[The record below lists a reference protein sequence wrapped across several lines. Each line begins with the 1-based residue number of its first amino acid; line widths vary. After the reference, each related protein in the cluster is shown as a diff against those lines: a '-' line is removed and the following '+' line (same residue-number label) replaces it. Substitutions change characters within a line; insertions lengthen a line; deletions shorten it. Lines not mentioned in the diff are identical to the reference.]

1 MPTLTTPSIPAAL
14 GLSPRTRAALLMLAA
29 SAALAGTLASVRQLP
44 SINPAEI
51 AFFRYLFGVMLF
63 LPWLMREGT
72 FLPATNRIG
81 RHVFRAAT
89 GLAGMTCL
97 FFAARMMPL
106 AEATSLSFTAP
117 LFAVLGGALVLREHV
132 SRHRWLCTA
141 LGFLG
146 ALIVLRPGAGTISPG
161 ALVAL
166 TGAVFIAMA
175 TLSAKT
181 LARTEATTTIVF
193 YFTMLVTPLSFV
205 IALPVWTTPGLADL
219 PWLVLI
225 AVLATASQM
234 LLTQALREADASFV
248 LPFDYSQLVFSAL
261 LGLVIY
267 AEIPSVLALIGSA
280 VIVGAA
286 LLSVLEDRIS
296 RPARSAPARPHG
308 MSGAA
313 AHSERAS
320 RGWGP
325 RPS

>member
-1 MPTLTTPSIPAAL
+1 MPTLTTPSMPAAP
-14 GLSPRTRAALLMLAA
+14 GLSSRTRAALLMMGASATLAA
-29 SAALAGTLASVRQLP
+29 TLASVRQLP
-44 SINPAEI
+44 DINPAEI
-51 AFFRYLFGVMLF
+51 AFFRYIIGVMLF
-63 LPWLMREGT
+63 LPWLVREGT
-72 FLPATNRIG
+72 FLPRTSRLG
-81 RHVFRAAT
+81 RHAFRTAT
-89 GLAGMTCL
+89 GLAAMTCL

-117 LFAVLGGALVLREHV
+117 LFAVLGGALVLREQV

-146 ALIVLRPGAGTISPG
+146 ALIVLRPGAVPISPG
-161 ALVAL
+161 AAVAL

-181 LARTEATTTIVF
+181 LARTEVTTTIVF
-193 YFTMLVTPLSFV
+193 YFTVLVTPLSFAM
-205 IALPVWTTPGLADL
+205 ALPVWTTPSLADM
-219 PWLVLI
+219 PWLALI

-234 LLTQALREADASFV
+234 LLTQALREGDASFV

-261 LGLVIY
+261 LGLVFY
-267 AEIPSVLALIGSA
+267 AEIPSVYAVIGSA

-286 LLSVLEDRIS
+286 LLSIMES
-296 RPARSAPARPHG
+296 RFTGSARNVPARPRG

-313 AHSERAS
+313 AHNERIS
-320 RGWGP
+320 KGWGP

>member
-1 MPTLTTPSIPAAL
+1 MPTLTTPSMQAVP
-14 GLSPRTRAALLMLAA
+14 GLSPRIRAALLMMGA
-29 SAALAGTLASVRQLP
+29 SAALAATLASVRQLP
-44 SINPAEI
+44 DINPAEI
-51 AFFRYLFGVMLF
+51 AFFRYIIGVMLF
-63 LPWLMREGT
+63 LPWLVREGT
-72 FLPATNRIG
+72 VLPHTSRIG

-117 LFAVLGGALVLREHV
+117 LFAVIGGALVLREHV

-141 LGFLG
+141 LGFVG
-146 ALIVLRPGAGTISPG
+146 ALIILRPGFVTISSG

-166 TGAVFIAMA
+166 AGAVFVAMA

-193 YFTMLVTPLSFV
+193 YFTMLVTPLSFAM
-205 IALPVWTTPGLADL
+205 ALPVWTTPTLADL
-219 PWLVLI
+219 PWLALI

-234 LLTQALREADASFV
+234 LLTQALREGDASFV

-261 LGLVIY
+261 LGLAIY
-267 AEIPSVLALIGSA
+267 AEFPSVYAVIGSA
-280 VIVGAA
+280 VIVGSA
-286 LLSVLEDRIS
+286 LLSMLEGRL
-296 RPARSAPARPHG
+296 RGLARNVPAPPRG